1 MRRRL
6 RKKTGG
12 TQKNSVNPWGC
23 YPFLRGFLKKIDS
36 FCEKVEKGKIVTFGK
51 SGGQKP
57 LFGTPFFYFL
67 SSQNKKKGKNTLP
80 TTHKPFRGIFLIP
93 KNAENAT

>member
-1 MRRRL
+1 M
-6 RKKTGG
+6 GVF
-12 TQKNSVNPWGC
+12 N
-23 YPFLRGFLKKIDS
+23 
-36 FCEKVEKGKIVTFGK
+36 EKVEKGKIVTFGK

-67 SSQNKKKGKNTLP
+67 SSQNKKKGKSSLP
-80 TTHKPFRGIFLIP
+80 ATRKRFHGIFLIP